1 MHQSFRLLGI
11 ALLAG
16 AFASVALCAPAAPI
30 EAESVVLQLLDEAQL
45 AAGQAGLVV
54 HLGVVEG
61 KRVQRG
67 DVIAR
72 IDDSAARIAEQG
84 AKAELRVAK
93 GEVEDDVSVRF
104 ARKALEVAKGELE
117 RSLELERLSPRSVSK
132 TQIDIERLKVEEL
145 ELEIERA
152 EHELALAALRVHVAA
167 AKVEAAQLEI
177 RRRQIVAPIDATVV
191 EVSARVGEWVEPGQR
206 MVRLVST
213 RRLKAEGFVTAA
225 EAAEGIEGREVE
237 VTLEEMGAK
246 VAGKI
251 VFVSPEIDPVNK
263 QVRVWAV
270 VDNPDGVLRP
280 GQSVEMRISRP

>member
-1 MHQSFRLLGI
+1 MHHRAKQW
-11 ALLAG
+11 
-16 AFASVALCAPAAPI
+16 AFMWVFVSAPFGVHASGEPI

-45 AAGQAGLVV
+45 AAGQSGLVV
-54 HLGVVEG
+54 HLSISEG
-61 KRVQRG
+61 NRVKRG

-84 AKAELRVAK
+84 AKAELAVAQ
-93 GEVEDDVSVRF
+93 GEVKDDVTVRF
-104 ARKALEVAKGELE
+104 AKKALEVAKSELA
-117 RSLELERLSPRSVSK
+117 RSLELVKQSPRSVSQ

-152 EHELALAALRVHVAA
+152 ELELELAALRVHVAE

-177 RRRQIVAPIDATVV
+177 RRRQIVAPIDAVVV
-191 EVSARVGEWVEPGQR
+191 EVIAKVGEWVEPGQR

-225 EAAEGIEGREVE
+225 DAAEGIEGREVE

-246 VAGKI
+246 VGGKI

-263 QVRVWAV
+263 QVRVWAE

-280 GQSVEMRISRP
+280 GQTVEMQISRP